1 MAKNSRYQGL
11 RPQPENLGVTP
22 LATGEISR
30 PVRIRASIE
39 VHNWLRQYSAAQI
52 GELLTQLYRDRL
64 KPFSFEAVTLT
75 NAPAVYADTPYTF
88 GEGETPLPNPDL
100 QEYVDYLEA
109 GGSLK
114 TTPDGE
120 YFLIVPNDDVD
131 QEIPMESEQVQQLV
145 DLGWLVPKPEA
156 DSA

>member
-1 MAKNSRYQGL
+1 MAKNSRYKGL

-39 VHNWLRQYSAAQI
+39 VHNWLRQFSAAQI
-52 GELLTQLYRDRL
+52 GELLTQLHRDRQ
-64 KPFSFEAVTLT
+64 KSFPFEPLNT
-75 NAPAVYADTPYTF
+75 APVVYADTPYIF
-88 GEGETPLPNPDL
+88 GEGEIPLPNPGL

-109 GGSLK
+109 GGALK

-131 QEIPMESEQVQQLV
+131 QEIAVEAEQVQQLV
-145 DLGWLVPKPEA
+145 ELGWLVPKPET